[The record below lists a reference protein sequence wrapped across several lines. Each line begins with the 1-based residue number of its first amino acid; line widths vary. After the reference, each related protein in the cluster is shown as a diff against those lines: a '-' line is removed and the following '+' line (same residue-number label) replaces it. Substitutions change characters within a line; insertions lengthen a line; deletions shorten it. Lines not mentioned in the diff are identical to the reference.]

1 MSRRVSRR
9 PALAAWS
16 LPVRRLARPAAA
28 ATLLGAL
35 VAASTPARAESLE
48 LRVVTYN
55 VWGIPLI
62 TPSRAARIAA
72 IGPALAALEPDLVT
86 LQEVWLDEDAEVLAT
101 ALRSAGLGHVRRLR
115 SPIGADS
122 GLLVASRYPI
132 LEDDFGP
139 FRAGGLPEIPWH
151 LDWAAQKGVGRV
163 RIRTPLGELDFGATH
178 MQATY
183 GSDDYL
189 FVQLS
194 QVLDAVE
201 RLGPIGLGE
210 RRPPLILAGDLNA
223 PFHAL
228 PFRLLASALELR
240 SVQAKSGIDAILYG
254 TGEGATL
261 ERMAAREVLTEA
273 VPLADGS
280 VRPMSDH
287 PAVLADFRVT
297 RRPAASG
304 GVEPVERL
312 VHETTPLIEAELLRV
327 RTHSLRDRALAA
339 LLLLAAVGLGRRRGV
354 WTLRAPALVA
364 ALWFAY
370 LGFGYGPARLGE
382 LERLRQ
388 RLPATD
394 ARGLGVPVAGPSDAP
409 APTRPGLRA
418 EAPPLSDRADVDPD
432 R

>member
-1 MSRRVSRR
+1 MSRRAHRR

-16 LPVRRLARPAAA
+16 RPVSGLVVALAG
-28 ATLLGAL
+28 LLAGEGA
-35 VAASTPARAESLE
+35 ARAESLE

-86 LQEVWLDEDAEVLAT
+86 LQEVWLDEDAEVLTA
-101 ALRSAGLGHVRRLR
+101 ALRTAGLGHIRRLR

-122 GLLVASRYPI
+122 GLLVASRHPI

-183 GSDDYL
+183 DSDDYL

-201 RLGPIGLGE
+201 RLGPAGLGD

-240 SVQAKSGIDAILYG
+240 SVQAKSGIDAILYRA
-254 TGEGATL
+254 GEGATL
-261 ERMAAREVLTEA
+261 ERIAAREALTEA

-280 VRPMSDH
+280 LRPMSDH

-297 RRPAASG
+297 RRPAAAG

-339 LLLLAAVGLGRRRGV
+339 LLLLATVGLGRGRGL

-370 LGFGYGPARLGE
+370 LGFGYGPARTAE

-388 RLPATD
+388 RLPAAD
-394 ARGLGVPVAGPSDAP
+394 ARGLRLPIADPPEAAAPPRPS
-409 APTRPGLRA
+409 LRA
-418 EAPPLSDRADVDPD
+418 EAPPSAETVDRD
-432 R
+432 RRP